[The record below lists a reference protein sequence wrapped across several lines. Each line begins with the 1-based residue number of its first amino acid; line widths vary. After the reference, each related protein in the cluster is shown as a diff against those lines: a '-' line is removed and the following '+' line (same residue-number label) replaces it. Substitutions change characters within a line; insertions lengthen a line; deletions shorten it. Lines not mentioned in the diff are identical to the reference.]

1 MLKDRLGFGAFII
14 LMLVGLIVL
23 DDYLSSST
31 GGRSVL
37 GRPLI
42 PLDGLLL
49 TTFVAVLAV
58 LACDELYR
66 LHRLAGSEPLLRW
79 PRLAVAGFVF
89 LPFAVRHGLLASAGT
104 TVAADYASAWAWWII
119 TTFGAAVFVV
129 ARRRVDGAM
138 RDLAATWFIVAYVGV
153 LASFAVRIRVWGPP
167 HSAWLVLYFLAV
179 VKCCD
184 IGAYFTGLAVGRHK
198 LIPWLSPAKTI
209 EGLLGGMAASMLA
222 AWGIARLVDGSAGR
236 ESELAAIFP
245 QGPNALIFGLV
256 MALAG
261 QAGDLLESLFKRN
274 AGCKDS
280 AALVP
285 AFGGILDVIDSPLV
299 AAPLAYWM
307 LIE

>member
-1 MLKDRLGFGAFII
+1 
-14 LMLVGLIVL
+14 
-23 DDYLSSST
+23 
-31 GGRSVL
+31 
-37 GRPLI
+37 
-42 PLDGLLL
+42 
-49 TTFVAVLAV
+49 
-58 LACDELYR
+58 
-66 LHRLAGSEPLLRW
+66 
-79 PRLAVAGFVF
+79 
-89 LPFAVRHGLLASAGT
+89 
-104 TVAADYASAWAWWII
+104 
-119 TTFGAAVFVV
+119 
-129 ARRRVDGAM
+129 
-138 RDLAATWFIVAYVGV
+138 
-153 LASFAVRIRVWGPP
+153 
-167 HSAWLVLYFLAV
+167 
-179 VKCCD
+179 
-184 IGAYFTGLAVGRHK
+184 
-198 LIPWLSPAKTI
+198 
-209 EGLLGGMAASMLA
+209 MLA